1 MADPIGVSP
10 KEMKNLRKAFNKFD
24 TDGSGSIEAAE
35 LSNVIA
41 IPTQPFPGFI
51 GGICTDG

>member
-24 TDGSGSIEAAE
+24 TDGSGTIEAAE
-35 LSNVIA
+35 LSNVSRPSHLFFDCCA
-41 IPTQPFPGFI
+41 L
-51 GGICTDG
+51 